1 MKRLTFLILL
11 LSVACNRGESVQPAK
26 TQTEQPPIGNAER
39 GQTLIAQYGCN
50 VCHTVPGIDGPQGSL
65 GPSMAGM
72 ASRPTIGNGQVPK
85 TPENVA
91 RYIENPALLNP
102 QSTMPAL
109 GIPTADAKDM
119 AAYVLTLE

>member
-1 MKRLTFLILL
+1 MKLLTFAILL
-11 LSVACNRGESVQPAK
+11 LAVACNRGEGVQSAK
-26 TQTEQPPIGNAER
+26 TQPTQPPIGNAER
-39 GQTLIAQYGCN
+39 GRELIAQYGCN

-65 GPSMAGM
+65 GPTMVGM

-85 TPENVA
+85 TPDSVA

-109 GIPTADAKDM
+109 GIPTTDAKDM
-119 AAYVLTLE
+119 AAYVLTLD